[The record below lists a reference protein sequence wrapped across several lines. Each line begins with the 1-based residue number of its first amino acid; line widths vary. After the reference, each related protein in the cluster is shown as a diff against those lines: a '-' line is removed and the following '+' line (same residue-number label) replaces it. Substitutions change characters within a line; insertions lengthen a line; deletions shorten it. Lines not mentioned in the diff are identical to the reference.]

1 MKIKH
6 LFPELAK
13 KDGEVIATFGQA
25 RLIRTVEGKWE
36 LVGGSSCDR
45 LEAQEW
51 ISLFMH
57 EAMVRES

>member
-13 KDGEVIATFGQA
+13 KYGEVVATFGQA
-25 RLIRTVEGKWE
+25 KLIHTLEGKWE
-36 LVGGSSCDR
+36 LVGGSTGDR

-57 EAMVRES
+57 EAVVHET